1 MMFKLKPQPTRLGR
15 FIRWAQ
21 YFFLFAGM
29 FALSYY
35 AFVLGDR
42 WGFQAYQ
49 NRQFERSLKEAQPF
63 AQAYPQ
69 SDLSPFSSLAEAD
82 RARRESPDAKTVAG
96 LPLGRLEIGSIGLAA
111 VIMDGIDGKTLG
123 VAVGHIPGTPLPG
136 QPGNVGLAAHRDTF
150 FRGLRKIHKDDEI
163 TLVTL
168 HGSYRYR
175 VDSTRVVKA
184 DNIGVLAATTNDY
197 LTLVTCYPFYF
208 VGTAPQR
215 FIVRSHRIS
224 E

>member
-1 MMFKLKPQPTRLGR
+1 
-15 FIRWAQ
+15 
-21 YFFLFAGM
+21 M

-49 NRQFERSLKEAQPF
+49 TRQFERSLKDAQQS
-63 AQAYPQ
+63 AQSHPQ
-69 SDLSPFSSLAEAD
+69 PELLPLSSLTEAD
-82 RARRESPDAKTVAG
+82 RARRESSSVKTLAG
-96 LPLGRLEIGSIGLAA
+96 SPLGRLEISSIGLAA
-111 VIMDGIDGKTLG
+111 VIMEGIDGKTLG

-136 QPGNVGLAAHRDTF
+136 QLGNVGLAAHRDTF
-150 FRGLRKIHKDDEI
+150 FRGLRKVHKGDEI

-184 DNIGVLAATTNDY
+184 NDSSVLAATTDDN
-197 LTLVTCYPFYF
+197 LTLITCYPFYF
-208 VGTAPQR
+208 VGNAPER
-215 FIVRSHRIS
+215 FIVSSRRIS

>member
-1 MMFKLKPQPTRLGR
+1 MMFKLKPQPTQLGR

-21 YFFLFAGM
+21 YLFLFAGM

-42 WGFQAYQ
+42 WGFQTYQ
-49 NRQFERSLKEAQPF
+49 NRQFERSLKDAQQS
-63 AQAYPQ
+63 AWARPQ
-69 SDLSPFSSLAEAD
+69 PELLSPSSVTEAA
-82 RARRESPDAKTVAG
+82 RARGESPAIKLLAG
-96 LPLGRLEIGSIGLAA
+96 APLGRLEISSIGLTA
-111 VIMDGIDGKTLG
+111 VIMEGIDGKTLG

-136 QPGNVGLAAHRDTF
+136 QLGNVGLAAHRDTF
-150 FRGLRKIHKDDEI
+150 FRGLRKLHQDDEI
-163 TLVTL
+163 TLQTL

-175 VDSTRVVKA
+175 VDSTRVVKP
-184 DNIGVLAATTNDY
+184 DDISVLAATTDDF

-208 VGTAPQR
+208 VGSAPKR

>member
-1 MMFKLKPQPTRLGR
+1 MMFKLKPRPTRLGR

-49 NRQFERSLKEAQPF
+49 TRQFERSLKDAR
-63 AQAYPQ
+63 Q
-69 SDLSPFSSLAEAD
+69 SAHAHPRPELFPLSSVTEAD
-82 RARRESPDAKTVAG
+82 RARGEGPALETLAG
-96 LPLGRLEIGSIGLAA
+96 APLGRLEISSIGLAA
-111 VIMDGIDGKTLG
+111 VIMEGIDGKTLG

-136 QPGNVGLAAHRDTF
+136 QLGNVGLAAHRDTF

-163 TLVTL
+163 TLETL

-184 DNIGVLAATTNDY
+184 DDISVLAATTDDF

-208 VGTAPQR
+208 VGTAPKR
-215 FIVRSHRIS
+215 FIVRSHRIP